1 MAHLLIMPHLQRGDG
16 ISPTLSFKDVK
27 SVWLY
32 YCSCSDG
39 AIIWLQNRAHP
50 INSLLGSNSFGASGL
65 LLGTFSEEGCSVGG
79 LGLGVSG
86 EGLVG
91 NLGHI
96 NTFKVDFRAGGQG
109 INLVDAFDWH
119 AVHLVGACNKEEA

>member
-1 MAHLLIMPHLQRGDG
+1 MFPHTRLGGSELHGMRSIILGERETRAQVLLQERAL
-16 ISPTLSFKDVK
+16 LVCLDVRK
-27 SVWLY
+27 
-32 YCSCSDG
+32 DG
-39 AIIWLQNRAHP
+39 AINC
-50 INSLLGSNSFGASGL
+50 LLVGDSISVQDL
-65 LLGTFSEEGCSVGG
+65 LLGTFSEECCSVGG

-96 NTFKVDFRAGGQG
+96 NTFKVDFRAGGQSV
-109 INLVDAFDWH
+109 NLVDAFDWH